1 MIWLPSP
8 TNWKKATRGSQHEF
22 TKGKI
27 MGVFYDVIT
36 GWVDEGRAV
45 DVAYLDFSKA
55 LDKTVQP
62 FNRTGTGW

>member
-1 MIWLPSP
+1 L
-8 TNWKKATRGSQHEF
+8 TNSV
-22 TKGKI
+22 
-27 MGVFYDVIT
+27 VFCDVIAS
-36 GWVDEGRAV
+36 WVDEGRAV